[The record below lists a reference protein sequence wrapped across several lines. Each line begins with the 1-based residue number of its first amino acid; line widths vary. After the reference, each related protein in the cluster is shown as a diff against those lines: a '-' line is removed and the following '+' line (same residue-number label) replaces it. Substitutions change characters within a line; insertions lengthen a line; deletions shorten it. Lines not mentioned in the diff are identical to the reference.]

1 MHGLFV
7 LLTVLVSILTS
18 NGNIIEQGVPYRGTI
33 KPYETQKIIFSSGQ
47 GLKRVLYFQCT
58 GSADLSIV
66 DSTLNELE
74 MFKGFVSKGDGD
86 CKGDGEIY
94 ACFQDPCDSAECPS
108 YPNAECISNY
118 CGGCNAEFW
127 VDDQQVLCVEP
138 GTTGNAV
145 VSKGAPPHK
154 AVLEFD
160 EIKYTFNLLGK
171 RSSIDSTNTFQL
183 YVYDNYAVDS
193 SLIML
198 GDTNEVSVFVQV
210 DGSNVTLEWNEPI
223 YDKGDDILNEY
234 CLYSLE
240 KPYGEQLDG
249 DWLACGHEIKSSV
262 ADSPDL
268 CTTAPKATFT
278 GLLQNRSH
286 YFWVVAKSNNGSS
299 TAYPFVRVDMEGVPF
314 SRTLLLTYSLF
325 LVLLSVFF
333 VV

>member
-1 MHGLFV
+1 MRNRSECQH
-7 LLTVLVSILTS
+7 
-18 NGNIIEQGVPYRGTI
+18 R
-33 KPYETQKIIFSSGQ
+33 K
-47 GLKRVLYFQCT
+47 
-58 GSADLSIV
+58 
-66 DSTLNELE
+66 
-74 MFKGFVSKGDGD
+74 
-86 CKGDGEIY
+86 CKNY
-94 ACFQDPCDSAECPS
+94 ACETAVCPS
-108 YPNAECISNY
+108 YPSAVCIDDG
-118 CGGCNAEFW
+118 CCNAEFY
-127 VDDQQVLCVEP
+127 VRRHRIPSC

-198 GDTNEVSVFVQV
+198 GDTNEVFVQV

>member
-74 MFKGFVSKGDGD
+74 MFKG
-86 CKGDGEIY
+86 
-94 ACFQDPCDSAECPS
+94 
-108 YPNAECISNY
+108 
-118 CGGCNAEFW
+118 
-127 VDDQQVLCVEP
+127 
-138 GTTGNAV
+138 TTGNAV

-198 GDTNEVSVFVQV
+198 GDTNEVFVQV